1 MQSFLD
7 RPGTEAAIFS
17 HLSGVFTGY
26 VFRACSRSF
35 CSSVVQGDESVN
47 GTVGKKSEHTKTK
60 KIVLITILITSTQK

>member
-26 VFRACSRSF
+26 VFRACSKSF
-35 CSSVVQGDESVN
+35 CSSVVQGDESVS
-47 GTVGKKSEHTKTK
+47 GAGKSSLESQTCF
-60 KIVLITILITSTQK
+60 